1 MKRKTIFSI
10 VTIFIFIFMVS
21 MPIAAS
27 AKGTPSSKHVSEY
40 AQLGIIKK
48 DDAFF
53 YKNKRI
59 RIFFDE
65 RADRSFEYSF
75 VDIDGTI
82 DIRLLRNKAGNISRL
97 IRIPK
102 KKANKILKDMLGF
115 VPKHPTENTKP
126 HKKKEYTD
134 IERCQLK
141 DVPVGIKKV
150 IKKRCTKNKWYIIKS
165 SNRDYVYLKKVPKD
179 FAFQIIGKNLNIHDI
194 GKKKKNGSVLLSIG
208 RNFNFT
214 LTYNSKPVKT
224 IIIKAK

>member
-27 AKGTPSSKHVSEY
+27 AKGTTSSKHVSEY
-40 AQLGIIKK
+40 DQLGIIKK

-102 KKANKILKDMLGF
+102 KKANKILK
-115 VPKHPTENTKP
+115 E
-126 HKKKEYTD
+126 
-134 IERCQLK
+134 
-141 DVPVGIKKV
+141 
-150 IKKRCTKNKWYIIKS
+150 
-165 SNRDYVYLKKVPKD
+165 
-179 FAFQIIGKNLNIHDI
+179 
-194 GKKKKNGSVLLSIG
+194 
-208 RNFNFT
+208 
-214 LTYNSKPVKT
+214 
-224 IIIKAK
+224 